1 MLDKDESC
9 GVCGCVNTAAA
20 FPSRCKGCGQGSRR
34 RMDYCTV
41 CEEETRA
48 CWQDLSFTL
57 MYERM
62 QHSREKKSL
71 ERVVGAF
78 AGGLGPWLPLPSHP
92 LCLQNLRTT
101 KAPSLA
107 SQGHL
112 AIIKI
117 LI

>member
-48 CWQDLSFTL
+48 CWQDLSFTF
-57 MYERM
+57 MYERNTAV
-62 QHSREKKSL
+62 KK
-71 ERVVGAF
+71 
-78 AGGLGPWLPLPSHP
+78 
-92 LCLQNLRTT
+92 
-101 KAPSLA
+101 KAWNESSVLSLA
-107 SQGHL
+107 GLDLGCPCRLTLSVSKTCAL
-112 AIIKI
+112 PKPLRSPRKVI
-117 LI
+117 LP